1 MEEMTVFDRF
11 VAWWK
16 LRRASHYVTL
26 VFGLLVAAYVG
37 YAPFHALLLSI
48 YHALPGWVEVLIG
61 AAIYLITLYKP
72 NILQPPV
79 TLDTVHK
86 STAAPKAAALLVV
99 AALSVGMLTTSGCT
113 ASEVNSVVTKISSYT
128 PTVISLV
135 SEALTIYE
143 AVGVSTTDTTS
154 VSASLTTINTDL
166 AQLKTLASD
175 YLAASSK
182 ASKNT
187 AWSNIEALVDTLT
200 SDADT
205 VLTTASIKNSDSR
218 AAGVGV
224 LASLDA
230 AIHILDG
237 YVSSAQSTS
246 TVNAK
251 LARRTIKL
259 RQVSALWCEQD
270 RQQVAI
276 AVGIPYDAALRYADA
291 HGF

>member
-1 MEEMTVFDRF
+1 MNVKTWIHSIIAGAISAFATSVTASIIDPSSFNFSISGAEHIAA
-11 VAWWK
+11 VAGLSALLSVLALLKKSPLPDTSADTSTSTSTGAK
-16 LRRASHYVTL
+16 LVSLML
-26 VFGLLVAAYVG
+26 VGLLGSAM
-37 YAPFHALLLSI
+37 
-48 YHALPGWVEVLIG
+48 
-61 AAIYLITLYKP
+61 
-72 NILQPPV
+72 
-79 TLDTVHK
+79 
-86 STAAPKAAALLVV
+86 
-99 AALSVGMLTTSGCT
+99 ALSTSGCT
-113 ASEVNSVVTKISSYT
+113 ASEVNSVVTKISSYM

-143 AVGVSTTDTTS
+143 AVGVSTTDTAS

-182 ASKNT
+182 ASKTT

-205 VLTTASIKNSDSR
+205 VLTTASIKNSDSK
-218 AAGVGV
+218 AAGVVV

-251 LARRTIKL
+251 LARRVIKL
-259 RQVSALWCEQD
+259 RQVSALWSEQD

-276 AVGIPYDAALRYADA
+276 AAGIPIDAALRYADA